1 MELYKQI
8 LIKNY
13 PESIPVVYLNPW
25 AIATATNPDYPTTN
39 YEPLELTVP
48 YVTKEILWLPNDST
62 TMHVPDA
69 AY

>member
-25 AIATATNPDYPTTN
+25 AIAIATD
-39 YEPLELTVP
+39 EPLELTVP

-62 TMHVPDA
+62 TMHVAHA

>member
-1 MELYKQI
+1 MELYKQT

-13 PESIPVVYLNPW
+13 PTEIPVVYLNPRAV
-25 AIATATNPDYPTTN
+25 AIASHESIDN
-39 YEPLELTVP
+39 EPLELTVP

-62 TMHVPDA
+62 TMHVPHA

>member
-1 MELYKQI
+1 MELYKQT

-13 PESIPVVYLNPW
+13 PTEIPVVYLNPW
-25 AIATATNPDYPTTN
+25 AVAAATNQEAIDT
-39 YEPLELTVP
+39 EPLELTVP

-62 TMHVPDA
+62 TMHVPHA

>member
-1 MELYKQI
+1 MELYKQT

-13 PESIPVVYLNPW
+13 PTEIPVVYLNPW
-25 AIATATNPDYPTTN
+25 AVAIVSTDDYPT
-39 YEPLELTVP
+39 EPLELTVP

-62 TMHVPDA
+62 TMHVPHA